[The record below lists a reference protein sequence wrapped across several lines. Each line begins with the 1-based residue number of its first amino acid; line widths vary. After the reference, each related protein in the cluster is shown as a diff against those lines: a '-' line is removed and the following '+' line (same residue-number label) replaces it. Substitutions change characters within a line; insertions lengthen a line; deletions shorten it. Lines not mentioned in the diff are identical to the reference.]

1 METHRT
7 HKWQSFE
14 GILHLYGYP
23 KYHAPLSHCIMNKE
37 PAPNSLSLEPKQ
49 RWILN
54 LTLRLLQF
62 AKEAGFQ
69 GGGTHIASY
78 DAPIWYMYYIKYIF
92 DFQYNCF

>member
-1 METHRT
+1 
-7 HKWQSFE
+7 
-14 GILHLYGYP
+14 
-23 KYHAPLSHCIMNKE
+23 MNKE

-54 LTLRLLQF
+54 LILRLLQF

-78 DAPIWYMYYIKYIF
+78 DAPI
-92 DFQYNCF
+92 